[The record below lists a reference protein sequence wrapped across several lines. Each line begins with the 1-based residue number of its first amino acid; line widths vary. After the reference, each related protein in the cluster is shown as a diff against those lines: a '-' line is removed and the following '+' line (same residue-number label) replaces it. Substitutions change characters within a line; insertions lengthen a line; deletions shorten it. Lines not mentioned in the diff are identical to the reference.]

1 MDVVITSKNDRKTF
15 SDTNVINIGT
25 SSNCNYKLDLPFDI
39 VISLQKHENGKW
51 RVINTLKSDKVL
63 FKGKSIGV
71 GIEITTVCKL
81 MFAETDEFLSIKIVQ
96 EETENKVKTKTEN
109 SPVVKNNMAAP
120 KNSEEYT
127 FDNDIFPKSQ
137 LDKMKTEI
145 ERRRSMI
152 SKDIAYKCNELR
164 AKLSQNESILSV
176 LNLFIFIIPLVMA
189 YILND
194 IVKIETDTAKITLS
208 SKIIF
213 LIAVAFIV
221 ITELLKQSQ
230 FLTLRTNGKD
240 KRQVNPSTLRI
251 KNMCSIVSIGSFAT
265 IILFAITE
273 LVSHNYQMSDIVPIM
288 ILFCSF
294 LCIFVGIF
302 SGFTKNIIA
311 ESGEELDRYESRGDY
326 ISVINDYQEWI
337 NHYINSIS
345 VKKLKN
351 ISNKI
356 FTQQLVCAVEYLAG
370 ILTAPV
376 LAYGVSQTLA
386 GYFPEAA
393 GFISI
398 TQAFRIS
405 PVFLTLATLMII
417 FAFHC
422 FTVSFYTNK
431 RVFASNIIK
440 QDGFNDYNIHGVTIH
455 GVESTKNLQKEAKK
469 YFLIAVCVVFV
480 EIIMNMSYFVKD
492 ADDMQSI
499 VLALL
504 AALIPTILLII
515 ETNMAA
521 STKFKINLKEELL
534 DKTDKEY

>member
-1 MDVVITSKNDRKTF
+1 MDVIITSKNNSKTF

-25 SSNCNYKLDLPFDI
+25 APNCNYKLDLPFDV

-51 RVINTLKSDKVL
+51 RVINTSKSDKVL
-63 FKGKSIGV
+63 FKGQAIGF
-71 GIEITTVCKL
+71 GIEITSMCKL
-81 MFAETDEFLSIKIVQ
+81 MFSEADEFLSIKIVSIEVQ
-96 EETENKVKTKTEN
+96 NKINTQNENKIKPKEPAVKKNAAENNNEYELFQKTN
-109 SPVVKNNMAAP
+109 L
-120 KNSEEYT
+120 
-127 FDNDIFPKSQ
+127 DRIKS
-137 LDKMKTEI
+137 EI
-145 ERRRSMI
+145 EKRRSMI
-152 SKDIAYKCNELR
+152 SKDISYKCNELR
-164 AKLSQNESILSV
+164 AKLSQNETILSV

-194 IVKIETDTAKITLS
+194 IIRIETDTAKIAMS
-208 SKIIF
+208 SKITF

-221 ITELLKQSQ
+221 ITSLLKQSQ
-230 FLTLRTNGKD
+230 YLTLRTNGK
-240 KRQVNPSTLRI
+240 RNVNASTIRV
-251 KNMCSIVSIGSFAT
+251 KSMCSIVSIGSFAT

-273 LVSHNYQMSDIVPIM
+273 LITHNYQMSDIVPIM
-288 ILFCSF
+288 VLFCSF
-294 LCIFVGIF
+294 LCIFIGIF

-311 ESGEELDRYESRGDY
+311 ESGEELDGYESREDY

-337 NHYINSIS
+337 NHYVNSIS
-345 VKKLKN
+345 RKKLKH

-356 FTQQLVCAVEYLAG
+356 FTQQLWCAVEYIAG

-440 QDGFNDYNIHGVTIH
+440 QDGFNDYNVHGVTIH
-455 GVESTKNLQKEAKK
+455 GIESTKNLQKEAKK
-469 YFLIAVCVVFV
+469 YFLIAICVVFV
-480 EIIMNMSYFVKD
+480 EVIMNMSYFIKD

-521 STKFKINLKEELL
+521 STKFKISIQEELL